1 MHFLRLERLHKR
13 LKNIVELFASV
24 AMETW
29 PFRGVTTFILG
40 VFHQKLRFPLFSP
53 GIFDVFDA
61 NQISTSCFN
70 IFDYFDFIS
79 EMKYEI
85 PEYKL

>member
-13 LKNIVELFASV
+13 LKNIVELCASV

-40 VFHQKLRFPLFSP
+40 VFHKQITISFVFPPAYLMFLM
-53 GIFDVFDA
+53 
-61 NQISTSCFN
+61 QI
-70 IFDYFDFIS
+70 
-79 EMKYEI
+79 K
-85 PEYKL
+85 